1 MSTTFE
7 NLKTGDA
14 IEGAKFAVSRE
25 SIRLFCDASLDYN
38 PLHLDD
44 DYMKGNFAR
53 PISAASSCTA

>member
-1 MSTTFE
+1 MTTSFE
-7 NLKTGDA
+7 TLNAGDTIDGPA
-14 IEGAKFAVSRE
+14 FAVSRK

-44 DYMKGNFAR
+44 DYIKGDSAR